1 VHVIITDKI
10 TESQKFGISDRK
22 KNASQ
27 ESLEATLDI
36 DKYLGIDELKKSMI
50 KIRLTFISELI
61 HRFSY
66 VKKSIQVKIE
76 IRVQIKIKVQFIQNE
91 ITLNRKTFVLISWP
105 SASWT
110 MMIVSLQPDHDTIT
124 MKLMTAR

>member
-91 ITLNRKTFVLISWP
+91 ITFK
-105 SASWT
+105 
-110 MMIVSLQPDHDTIT
+110 
-124 MKLMTAR
+124 

>member
-10 TESQKFGISDRK
+10 TESQKFGISDR
-22 KNASQ
+22 NTSQ

-91 ITLNRKTFVLISWP
+91 ITFK
-105 SASWT
+105 
-110 MMIVSLQPDHDTIT
+110 
-124 MKLMTAR
+124 

>member
-1 VHVIITDKI
+1 MAYLS
-10 TESQKFGISDRK
+10 EK

-27 ESLEATLDI
+27 ESLEAAFDI
-36 DKYLGIDELKKSMI
+36 DKYFGIDELKKSMI

-91 ITLNRKTFVLISWP
+91 MTLNRKTLVLISWP

-110 MMIVSLQPDHDTIT
+110 MMIVSLQPDHNTIM
-124 MKLMTAR
+124 MKLVTAR